1 MSIVPVSIVIWTV
14 PLDLSFHLIVC
25 RIMFFLFVFFKL
37 LYVVFFEFW
46 SLIRPPH
53 PAITCSVFFFF
64 LKLIPQMVVL
74 ITSQPRRRHIS
85 QCVRTRRFEHRPVAF
100 TQRPQ
105 NSSMMVLREYTCL

>member
-53 PAITCSVFFFF
+53 PAITCSVFFLFF
-64 LKLIPQMVVL
+64 KAYPSNGRPNYLPA
-74 ITSQPRRRHIS
+74 TPPPHFT
-85 QCVRTRRFEHRPVAF
+85 VREDPAV
-100 TQRPQ
+100 
-105 NSSMMVLREYTCL
+105 